1 MTLIMIVIK
10 TIVEKV
16 KYKQMIVEIKILMVF
31 K

>member
-16 KYKQMIVEIKILMVF
+16 KYKQTIVEIKILMVY